1 MFMKMADSR
10 LREVTDKMFYSI
22 ISEYD
27 VFASQPDT
35 DFCEKRSGSGVM
47 TMIRRDGEYKP
58 HSFFST
64 NPGDYLKIENQI
76 TPFYY

>member
-1 MFMKMADSR
+1 MRTEDLRR
-10 LREVTDKMFYSI
+10 LEVANKMFYSI

-27 VFASQPDT
+27 VFFSQSDS
-35 DFCEKRSGSGVM
+35 DFREKHSGSGVM
-47 TMIRRDGEYKP
+47 TMIKRDGKYQP

-64 NPGDYLKIENQI
+64 NPDDYLKMENQI